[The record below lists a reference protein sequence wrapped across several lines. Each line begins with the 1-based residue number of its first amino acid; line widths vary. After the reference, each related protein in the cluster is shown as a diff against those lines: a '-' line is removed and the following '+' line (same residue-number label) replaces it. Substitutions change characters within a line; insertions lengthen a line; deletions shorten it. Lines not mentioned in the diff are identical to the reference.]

1 MEIGTLIY
9 IGIGIVTIF
18 LIYKFMPKQWLD
30 INKLISFLFGER
42 EAKLRMAKKAEKEG
56 DVERAGRLY
65 QEINEFEKAE
75 KIYIEGGLPSKAAEM
90 YEKAG
95 NFEKAAQIYHSYGN
109 FQRAADIYMKKLN
122 DLERAARVLLDSNR
136 YQEVAELYFQ
146 NQRWK
151 EAGELYEK
159 IGFFIKAANCFEQV
173 GDYERAA
180 RNYEKWFEQ
189 NYSFE
194 MGEFGDREKKV
205 LRRAIELYVKNGD
218 YGRALQLAKATKWYA
233 LAGQLAEKAGNL
245 EEAAGFYEEARQL
258 EKAAN
263 VYRKLGDEN
272 RAEILLGEY
281 LLSQGKQKEAAE
293 HFERGKDYARAAE
306 LYEWNKDPYR
316 AAVCYERDGHLS
328 KAGELYMVAGALE
341 EAVKAFEQAEE
352 YDKAAEVIKEIAD
365 KEREEI
371 KKEELYRR
379 AVDLYK
385 RARKWFE
392 AGSIAYYYLDDPDLA
407 IEYLQK
413 VDPDDPNFDKA
424 SYMLG
429 KLFFDRKEYDIA
441 EERFKA
447 ALKDAPISKTNL
459 DIYYKLG
466 IIAEEK
472 GEYRKAY
479 QIFKSVTSFDIH
491 YLDAKERME
500 KLSSTVQEL
509 QKLEFMASAPG
520 DRYKILKEIGKG
532 GMGTV
537 YKAEDRLLNRVVA
550 LKLLKPT
557 LNLNK
562 RAFERFIAEARTAA
576 KLSHP
581 NIVIVY
587 DVGKFNDKFFIAME
601 YLEGKTLLEYMRE
614 KGGFTIR
621 QVLFIASKL
630 FSALQYAHKNGV
642 IHRDIKPQNIML
654 TKERKI
660 KVMDFGLA
668 VLASEIEKEKG
679 RITGTPFY
687 MSPEQCRGL
696 KVDARS
702 DIYSAGATLYH
713 LLVRR
718 PPFNAKTREEI
729 IRKQI
734 EELPTPPSAF
744 RKDIPAELEDF
755 IMKCLE
761 KERNKRFQSA
771 GEALEAIKLMSK
783 KIL

>member
-1 MEIGTLIY
+1 VEIGTLIY
-9 IGIGIVTIF
+9 IGIGVAVLF
-18 LIYKFMPKQWLD
+18 VVYKFIPKEWLD
-30 INKLISFLFGER
+30 INKFISFLFGER
-42 EAKLRMAKKAEKEG
+42 EAKLRMARKAEKEG
-56 DVERAGRLY
+56 DIERAGKLY
-65 QEINEFEKAE
+65 QEINELKKAE

-90 YEKAG
+90 YENAG
-95 NFEKAAQIYHSYGN
+95 NYEKAAEIYHAYGN

-146 NQRWK
+146 NKRWK

-173 GDYERAA
+173 GDKERAA
-180 RNYEKWFEQ
+180 KNYEKWFEQ

-194 MGEFGDREKKV
+194 VGEFGEREKRV
-205 LRRAIELYVKNGD
+205 LRKAIELDIKTGD
-218 YGRALQLAKATKWYA
+218 YVSALHLAKATKWYV
-233 LAGQLAEKAGNL
+233 LAGQIAEKAGKL
-245 EEAAGFYEEARQL
+245 EEAAKLYEEGRQL
-258 EKAAN
+258 EKAAS
-263 VYRKLGDEN
+263 VYRKLGDEVKAN
-272 RAEILLGEY
+272 IMMGEH
-281 LLSQGKQKEAAE
+281 LLSQGRQKEAAE
-293 HFERGKDYARAAE
+293 YFERGKDFARAAE
-306 LYEWNKDPYR
+306 LYEWNKEPYR
-316 AAVCYERDGHLS
+316 AAVCYEKDGHLS
-328 KAGELYMVAGALE
+328 KAGELYLVAGALD
-341 EAVKAFEQAEE
+341 EAVKVFEQAEE
-352 YDKAAEVIKEIAD
+352 YDKAGEITKELAD

-371 KKEELYRR
+371 KKEELYRK
-379 AVDLYK
+379 AIGLYK

-392 AGSIAYYYLDDPDLA
+392 AGSIAYYYLDDPELA

-413 VDPDDPNFDKA
+413 VDPEDPNFDKA

-447 ALKDAPISKTNL
+447 ALKGASISKSNL

-466 IIAEEK
+466 IIAEQK

-509 QKLEFMASAPG
+509 QRLEFMASAPG
-520 DRYKILKEIGKG
+520 DRYKILQEIGKG

-562 RAFERFIAEARTAA
+562 RAFERFISEARTAA

-601 YLEGKTLLEYMRE
+601 YIEGKTLLEYMRE
-614 KGGFTIR
+614 KSGFTIR
-621 QVLFIASKL
+621 QILFIASKL

-734 EELPTPPSAF
+734 EELPASPSAF
-744 RKDIPAELEDF
+744 RKDIPGELEDF

-761 KERNKRFQSA
+761 KERNKRYQSA
-771 GEALEAIKLMSK
+771 GEALEDLKLISK